1 MSDPLRYSGCNAQT
15 QHAVLVAFLRD
26 EPVVMEILAGIVELG
41 LPDAWLVSGTI
52 YNLVWNRLSDLSP
65 LTGIKDADIAYFDA
79 GDLTYEAEDVAIRRA
94 AARFA
99 HLPLP
104 VELRNQARVH
114 LWFPQKFNQPFSP
127 LGSAVESLE
136 RYASRTHAVAA
147 RLESDGTITVAAP
160 FGLGDIFSFRVTPNH
175 ALMGNA
181 PTHLAKA
188 QRAKAIWPQITI
200 IPW

>member
-1 MSDPLRYSGCNAQT
+1 MSDPLQLSGRDL
-15 QHAVLVAFLRD
+15 AVQRDALVAFIRD
-26 EPVVMEILAGIVELG
+26 DPVVMEILRGMVELG
-41 LPDAWLVSGTI
+41 LPDSWVVAGVL
-52 YNLVWNRLSDLSP
+52 YNLVWNRLSGLPP
-65 LTGIKDADIAYFDA
+65 LTGIKDADVVYFDA
-79 GDLTYEAEDVAIRRA
+79 SDLSYEAEDKIIKRAERR
-94 AARFA
+94 FS

-127 LGSAVESLE
+127 LANSLQSLE

-147 RLESDGTITVAAP
+147 RLQPVGTITIAAP
-160 FGLGDIFSFRVTPNH
+160 FGLDDIFSFRVTPNH

-181 PTHLAKA
+181 ATHLAKA
-188 QRAKAIWPQITI
+188 QRAKAIWPQIAI